1 LRPAA
6 SAGGFEHKLVQ
17 GLDHTEYSNLILKNP
32 NLVTEATAMDKE
44 NAKQLVK
51 EFVEKYNKIV
61 QEDRVNKYNEE
72 MTKIGFIQPLF
83 RALGWDF
90 ENSSEVTAEE
100 TISKKRV
107 DYGFRI
113 NGIPKFFLEA
123 KALKADLSNPQ
134 FADQAINYAWHRDC
148 TWAVLTDFENIKVFN
163 AEWKTTD
170 LLQSMFF
177 SFDCNQFLE
186 QFDQLWLL
194 SKESFENGLLDK
206 EAEKWGKKSKKSP
219 VGEQLF
225 SDLTKWRSELSK
237 DISQRNKGIKE
248 EDLDEAV
255 QRIIDR
261 LIFIRNCEDR
271 ELEPPTLLSAMRE
284 WDSKHKGSL
293 AENIVKVFKHFDDE
307 YNSKLFQ
314 HHLCDDLDI
323 SNQVL
328 EGIIEELYRTKDRTI
343 KYDFAVLDADVLG
356 NVYEQYLGH
365 ILKKTAKRA
374 TIEEKHAYRKEQ
386 GIYYTPTYIVDY
398 IVRNTLGEL
407 LKDKKVDV
415 EKIRVLDP
423 ACGSGSF
430 LIKAFDV
437 LNEFYS
443 KKEVDHAQTQLDLD
457 TGLPFKQKE
466 KVLLNNIF
474 GVDLDARAVEI
485 AQLNL
490 LLKIAE
496 KKQRLPLLQKNIKCG
511 NSLINDE
518 KVAGDK
524 SFKWEQ
530 EFKQVMDQGGFDV
543 VVGNPPYVRQ
553 ESISRIKPYLE
564 ENYETFMGTADLYTY
579 FIERAIKL
587 LKPGG
592 YFGFIVSGQFM
603 RSNYGRKLRQFLK
616 GKKIEKLIYFGDLP
630 VFGDATTYPC
640 IIIVKNEKPIEKH
653 TIRYLQV
660 DSLGFASLEGYVSK
674 SSYHVEQKK
683 LSDNEWKFVKRDSLS
698 ILDKIQNC
706 GTELGQLPNVKIYR
720 GIVTGLN
727 KAFIINEKEREV
739 LLEKDRK
746 SAEIIKPF
754 VTGEDI
760 KRWIVD
766 KSSKKYVIFTRRG
779 IQIENFPAVYEHLAN
794 FREDLMP
801 KISKDSKVGRKPG
814 KYKWFEIQDSTEYYD
829 EFEKPKI
836 VFRGL
841 SVNGEFPYVEEPLH
855 VNAPAS
861 IISGGSP
868 YLSGILNTKLVW
880 FFIVNK
886 CPLIRGNFR
895 RLYNYQIEKI
905 PIALADKQMEDKI
918 KSKVYIAI
926 SLSKRLNEIGDK
938 KTDQRQRI
946 EEEIERTDAKIDE
959 LVYKLYG
966 IIESEKKIIEDS
978 LK

>member
-1 LRPAA
+1 M
-6 SAGGFEHKLVQ
+6 
-17 GLDHTEYSNLILKNP
+17 
-32 NLVTEATAMDKE
+32 MDKE
-44 NAKQLVK
+44 NAKQQIK
-51 EFVEKYNKIV
+51 ELLEKYS
-61 QEDRVNKYNEE
+61 RVVEEKRIDKYNEE
-72 MTKIGFIQPLF
+72 MTKKDFILPLF
-83 RALGWDF
+83 RALGWNV

-123 KALKADLSNPQ
+123 KPLKADLNDPL
-134 FADQAINYAWHRDC
+134 FADQAINYAWHKDC

-177 SFDCNQFLE
+177 SLDSNQLLE
-186 QFDQLWLL
+186 RFDQLWLL
-194 SKESFENGLLDK
+194 SKESFEQGLMDK
-206 EAEKWGKKSKKSP
+206 EAEKWGKKSKKSL

-248 EDLDEAV
+248 ADLDEAV

-271 ELEPPTLLSAMRE
+271 EMEPPTLLSTMRE
-284 WDSKHKGSL
+284 WDSKRKGSL
-293 AENIVKVFKHFDDE
+293 AENIVRVFKHFDDE

-314 HHLCDDLDI
+314 HHLCDDLDV

-328 EGIIEELYRTKDRTI
+328 EVIIEELYHTKDRTI

-374 TIEEKHAYRKEQ
+374 TVEEKHAYRKEQ

-443 KKEVDHAQTQLDLD
+443 KKEGDHAQTQLDLD

-511 NSLINDE
+511 NSLIDDE

-524 SFKWEQ
+524 AFKWEHG
-530 EFKQVMDQGGFDV
+530 FKQIMDEGGFDV
-543 VVGNPPYVRQ
+543 VIGNPPYVRIQ
-553 ESISRIKPYLE
+553 TLDKKDVEFFNTKYKSAEKG
-564 ENYETFMGTADLYTY
+564 NYDIYVLFV
-579 FIERAIKL
+579 ERALSLLKEGGYIGLILPHKFFTSKYGEPLRKLISEGKYLHEIVHFGDQQVFEGATTYTCLLFLRKKENKKFNLIKVDNLEKWKTEKKAYSGIVDSDRVTSAEWNFAVGEKAALFEKLNKAPLKLGDVADIFVGLQTSADKVFIMNLVEETHKILKLKSKALGTDLVFEKDMFYPLVSGTDVGRYGELPERQYILFPYKVNTSSPTLLGFDEILRNYPMTAAYLLKNKKTLENREGGKFHGSDWYRFGRSQNICIQNRVKICVPRLVNNLHAAYDKEGNHFLDNVDVGGIILKQEYQKQGLTFILGLLNSKL
-587 LKPGG
+587 LRWYFPFISAPFRGG
-592 YFGFIVSGQFM
+592 WMSA
-603 RSNYGRKLRQFLK
+603 NRQFL
-616 GKKIEKLIYFGDLP
+616 
-630 VFGDATTYPC
+630 
-640 IIIVKNEKPIEKH
+640 
-653 TIRYLQV
+653 
-660 DSLGFASLEGYVSK
+660 S
-674 SSYHVEQKK
+674 
-683 LSDNEWKFVKRDSLS
+683 
-698 ILDKIQNC
+698 
-706 GTELGQLPNVKIYR
+706 QLPIR
-720 GIVTGLN
+720 
-727 KAFIINEKEREV
+727 IIEFSNPKEKETHEQMV
-739 LLEKDRK
+739 KL
-746 SAEIIKPF
+746 
-754 VTGEDI
+754 
-760 KRWIVD
+760 VD
-766 KSSKKYVIFTRRG
+766 
-779 IQIENFPAVYEHLAN
+779 Q
-794 FREDLMP
+794 
-801 KISKDSKVGRKPG
+801 
-814 KYKWFEIQDSTEYYD
+814 
-829 EFEKPKI
+829 
-836 VFRGL
+836 
-841 SVNGEFPYVEEPLH
+841 
-855 VNAPAS
+855 
-861 IISGGSP
+861 IIS
-868 YLSGILNTKLVW
+868 LN
-880 FFIVNK
+880 
-886 CPLIRGNFR
+886 
-895 RLYNYQIEKI
+895 
-905 PIALADKQMEDKI
+905 
-918 KSKVYIAI
+918 
-926 SLSKRLNEIGDK
+926 KRLNKLGDK
-938 KTDQRQRI
+938 KTDERQRI
-946 EEEIERTDAKIDE
+946 EEEIKKTDAEIDE
-959 LVYKLYG
+959 LVYKLYD
-966 IIESEKKIIEDS
+966 ITESEKKIIEES